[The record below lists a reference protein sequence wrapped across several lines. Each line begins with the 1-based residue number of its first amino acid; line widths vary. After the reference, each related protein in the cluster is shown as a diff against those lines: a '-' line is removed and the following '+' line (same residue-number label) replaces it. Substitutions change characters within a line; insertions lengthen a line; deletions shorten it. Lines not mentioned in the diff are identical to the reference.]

1 MFRNVILNEGG
12 DFECLDEFNRYCFID
27 KSISMLFHV
36 SASDIKVSYKEI
48 TYRNI
53 STLNDIS
60 DYLKMKDYDKDII
73 NSIVVRCGW
82 MDKNLNSLQ
91 FIPLTDLIKRIR
103 SGEASSKEKRKL
115 QEICKQL
122 SLSMRDIVH

>member
-1 MFRNVILNEGG
+1 M
-12 DFECLDEFNRYCFID
+12 
-27 KSISMLFHV
+27 
-36 SASDIKVSYKEI
+36 
-48 TYRNI
+48 

-60 DYLKMKDYDKDII
+60 DYLKMRDYYKDII

-91 FIPLTDLIKRIR
+91 FIPLADLIKRIR

>member
-27 KSISMLFHV
+27 KSISMLSHV

-48 TYRNI
+48 TYRNM

-60 DYLKMKDYDKDII
+60 DYLKMRDYYKDII

>member
-1 MFRNVILNEGG
+1 M
-12 DFECLDEFNRYCFID
+12 
-27 KSISMLFHV
+27 
-36 SASDIKVSYKEI
+36 
-48 TYRNI
+48 

-60 DYLKMKDYDKDII
+60 DYLKIKDYDKDII